1 MGLDEPWVVK
11 HKNRA
16 YKPKQRD
23 VSLDDPRVVKQKI
36 WRLGERRLE
45 EGGKMTGR
53 RGEERPDDGVIYI
66 IKVVLIHVIT

>member
-11 HKNRA
+11 HKNWA

-23 VSLDDPRVVKQKI
+23 VSLDDPRVVKRKI

-45 EGGKMTGR
+45 EGRKMTGR
-53 RGEERPDDGVIYI
+53 RGEERPDDGVIHI